1 MNAVK
6 TGIAVAML
14 GAATIV
20 AAQTANIYLDVKRQ
34 SSSKGASTRY
44 QGYYMADKDYARTV
58 DLAVT
63 VKNMNQQPVTFDLEY
78 YFIAKTA
85 NGNLKWS
92 YDGGTQALTLAK
104 AAGTNLTI
112 TSKELQSSKTESYYY
127 KTETGS
133 KYEGFIFRALVA
145 GKVVQVN
152 ASSRQL
158 EAAGRNE
165 KEIESL
171 IEAAVE
177 GRKQVRDPTTGALL
191 R

>member
-6 TGIAVAML
+6 TAVAMSML
-14 GAATIV
+14 GAATV
-20 AAQTANIYLDVKRQ
+20 ASAQTANIYLDVKRQ
-34 SSSKGASTRY
+34 ASNKGASTRY

-63 VKNMNQQPVTFDLEY
+63 VKNMNQQPVTFDLEH

-85 NGNLKWS
+85 NGKLKWS
-92 YDGGTQALTLAK
+92 YDGGTQTLMLAK
-104 AAGTNLTI
+104 AAHTNMTI

-133 KYEGFIFRALVA
+133 KYEGYIFRALVA

-152 ASSRQL
+152 ASSRQF
-158 EAAGRNE
+158 ETVARNE
-165 KEIESL
+165 KELESL
-171 IEAAVE
+171 IEAAEE
-177 GRKQVRDPTTGALL
+177 GRKQVRDASSGIM

>member
-1 MNAVK
+1 MNAARM
-6 TGIAVAML
+6 AVWIGLLCSAS
-14 GAATIV
+14 V
-20 AAQTANIYLDVKRQ
+20 ALAQTANIYIDVKRQ
-34 SSSKGASTRY
+34 ATSKGASTRY

-92 YDGGTQALTLAK
+92 YDGGTQTLALAK
-104 AAGTNLTI
+104 AAHTNMTI
-112 TSKELQSSKTESYYY
+112 TSKELQSSKTESYYS

-133 KYEGFIFRALVA
+133 KYEGYIFRALVA

-158 EAAGRNE
+158 ETAARNE
-165 KEIESL
+165 KELESL
-171 IEAAVE
+171 IEAAEE
-177 GRKQVRDPTTGALL
+177 GRKQVRDYSSGAVP

>member
-1 MNAVK
+1 MNAAK
-6 TGIAVAML
+6 TAAAVVVL
-14 GAATIV
+14 GAATTV
-20 AAQTANIYLDVKRQ
+20 LAQTANIYLDVKRQ

-92 YDGGTQALTLAK
+92 YDGGTQMLALAK
-104 AAGTNLTI
+104 AAHTNMVI

-133 KYEGFIFRALVA
+133 KYEGYIFRALVA
-145 GKVVQVN
+145 GKVVSVN

-158 EAAGRNE
+158 EATARNE
-165 KEIESL
+165 KELASL
-171 IEAAVE
+171 IEAAEE
-177 GRKQVRDPTTGALL
+177 GRKQIRDASGAIL